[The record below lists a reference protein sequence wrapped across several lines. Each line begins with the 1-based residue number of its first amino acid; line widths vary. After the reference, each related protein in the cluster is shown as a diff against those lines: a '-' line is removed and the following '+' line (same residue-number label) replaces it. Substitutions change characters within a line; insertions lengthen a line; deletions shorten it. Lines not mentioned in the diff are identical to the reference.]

1 MRVWSISS
9 LSNTIPATPSN
20 PSIPHVKRTSK
31 LFNWVSVSI
40 GCPENEW
47 LAGPRISGTT
57 SITYTGDISE
67 KISPMIIRW
76 KKQHGWYTHYIPMIF
91 PKFRWHSYSIFY
103 CPWWNLDWSMIYYH
117 DISPWIDHSWFTISR
132 KFPGLPCAGLEVMGP
147 KLQRLLPG
155 ESGLGGVRMLYE
167 CYINTHFFPLNPM
180 KIPLKTN

>member
-20 PSIPHVKRTSK
+20 PSIPHVKRSSK

-47 LAGPRISGTT
+47 LARPRISGTT

-76 KKQHGWYTHYIPMIF
+76 KKQHGWYSHYIPMIF

-103 CPWWNLDWSMIYYH
+103 CPWWWNLDYFRLIH
-117 DISPWIDHSWFTISR
+117 DILSWYFPMNRSLVIHDFQEWSPPPATSILAVGAQEVPWAPLRWSGSNGSKIAAPAAWWIRAWRGQNVI
-132 KFPGLPCAGLEVMGP
+132 
-147 KLQRLLPG
+147 
-155 ESGLGGVRMLYE
+155 
-167 CYINTHFFPLNPM
+167 
-180 KIPLKTN
+180 